1 MIRFLAIALVAV
13 LTGASPASAQSTLET
28 VKQRGKLVC
37 GVNGQLR
44 GFSWNNGGAWAGL
57 DVDLCRAVAAAT
69 LGDARQVEF
78 VPLTAQQR
86 FRELAAGRVD
96 MLARNSTVS
105 LQRLGEGVEAV
116 AINFYDG
123 QGFAVPE
130 KLMIRDVSQLTGA
143 KVCVVRGSTHEANAA
158 TWFRAR
164 RNHVELVTYDT
175 TDATMDAFVGSRC
188 AAVTAD
194 RTALIAELA
203 ERGRGSTFIVLPHVI
218 SREPLGPYVRR
229 GDGQWAEI
237 VQWTFQAMLK
247 AEVLDLRRDNVQDER
262 RSNDP
267 DVKQLL
273 GVTPGNGRA
282 LGLDED
288 WAYEI
293 VRQVGNYGESFERN
307 LGGRS
312 LVKVERGQ
320 NALWRDGGL
329 MYPLP
334 IR

>member
-1 MIRFLAIALVAV
+1 
-13 LTGASPASAQSTLET
+13 
-28 VKQRGKLVC
+28 
-37 GVNGQLR
+37 
-44 GFSWNNGGAWAGL
+44 
-57 DVDLCRAVAAAT
+57 
-69 LGDARQVEF
+69 
-78 VPLTAQQR
+78 
-86 FRELAAGRVD
+86 
-96 MLARNSTVS
+96 
-105 LQRLGEGVEAV
+105 
-116 AINFYDG
+116 
-123 QGFAVPE
+123 
-130 KLMIRDVSQLTGA
+130 
-143 KVCVVRGSTHEANAA
+143 
-158 TWFRAR
+158 
-164 RNHVELVTYDT
+164 
-175 TDATMDAFVGSRC
+175 MDAFVGSRC

-203 ERGRGSTFIVLPHVI
+203 ERGRGSTFIVLPQVI

-247 AEVLDLRRDNVQDER
+247 TEVLDLRRDNVQDER

>member
-1 MIRFLAIALVAV
+1 MRGKLIAVAV
-13 LTGASPASAQSTLET
+13 LLMATAFPAAAQSTLEK
-28 VKQRGKLVC
+28 VKQRGTLLC

-44 GFSWNNGGAWAGL
+44 GFSWNAQGMWAGL

-69 LGDARQVEF
+69 LGDARKVEF

-86 FRELAAGRVD
+86 FRELSAGKVD

-105 LQRLGEGVEAV
+105 LQRLSEGVEPV

-123 QGFAVPE
+123 QAFVVQD
-130 KLMIRDVSQLTGA
+130 KLMIRDVSQLTGSR
-143 KVCVVRGSTHEANAA
+143 VCVVRGTTHEANV
-158 TWFRAR
+158 TNWFRIR
-164 RNHVELVTYDT
+164 RNPVELVTFDT
-175 TDATMDAFVGSRC
+175 TDAMIDGFLASRC
-188 AAVTAD
+188 VAATAD
-194 RTALIAELA
+194 KTALIAELA
-203 ERGRGSTFIVLPHVI
+203 ERGRNQGYIVLPQII

-229 GDGQWAEI
+229 GDSQWADI
-237 VQWTFQAMLK
+237 VRWSFQAMLK
-247 AEVLDLRRDNVQDER
+247 AEVLDLRRDNVQGER

-273 GVTPGNGRA
+273 GITPGNGRA

-288 WAYEI
+288 WAYEVI
-293 VRQVGNYGESFERN
+293 HQVGNYGESFERN
-307 LGGRS
+307 LGARS
-312 LVKVERGQ
+312 AVKVERGQ

>member
-1 MIRFLAIALVAV
+1 MIRFLAIALVAS
-13 LTGASPASAQSTLET
+13 LTGALPASAQSTLET

-44 GFSWNNGGAWAGL
+44 GFSWNNGGVWAGL

-86 FRELAAGRVD
+86 FRELVAGKVD
-96 MLARNSTVS
+96 LLVRNSTVS
-105 LQRLGEGVEAV
+105 LQRLSDGVEPVAV
-116 AINFYDG
+116 NFYDG
-123 QGFAVPE
+123 QAFAVPE

-143 KVCVVRGSTHEANAA
+143 RICVVRGSTHEANAA

-164 RNHVELVTYDT
+164 RNHVELVPYDT
-175 TDATMDAFVGSRC
+175 TDAMMDAFVASRC

-203 ERGRGSTFIVLPHVI
+203 ERGRGSSFIVLPHVI

-229 GDGQWAEI
+229 GDGQWADI
-237 VQWTFQAMLK
+237 VRWSFQAMLK

-273 GVTPGNGRA
+273 GITPGNGRA
-282 LGLDED
+282 LGLEED
-288 WAYEI
+288 WAYEVI
-293 VRQVGNYGESFERN
+293 RQVGNYGESFERN